1 MRRVLILLAA
11 LFALAPAGALAARPQ
26 TSLPDIE
33 DEVMCPVCGVPLN
46 IAESPQANDEK
57 RFIQNLIDKGES
69 KQQIKDTLVDEY
81 GRNVLALPK
90 ASGFDLTA
98 YIVPIALVAALLVAL
113 AFGLPRWRRRARVA
127 AAAAPTGGPALSASD
142 RARLDEDLAR
152 YEP

>member
-1 MRRVLILLAA
+1 MRRALILLAA
-11 LFALAPAGALAARPQ
+11 LVALAPAGALAAAPQ

-46 IAESPQANDEK
+46 IAESPQAKDEK
-57 RFIQNLIDKGES
+57 RFIQNLIDKGQS
-69 KQQIKDTLVDEY
+69 KQQIKDALVAEY
-81 GRNVLALPK
+81 GRNVLASPR

-113 AFGLPRWRRRARVA
+113 GLGLPRWRRRARVA
-127 AAAAPTGGPALSASD
+127 AATAPAGGPSLSASD